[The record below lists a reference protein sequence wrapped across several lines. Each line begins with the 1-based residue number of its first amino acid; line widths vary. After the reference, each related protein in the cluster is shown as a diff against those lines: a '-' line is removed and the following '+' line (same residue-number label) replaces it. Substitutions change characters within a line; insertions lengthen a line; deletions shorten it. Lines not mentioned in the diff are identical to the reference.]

1 MKSVAVFSFDAGGSA
16 LIAAI
21 EEINSDKFRFFNF
34 SQKRAPFANI
44 LKNDKIT
51 FIDSD
56 EEVFMKLQQIQP
68 NLIITG
74 TSWQTNMHDVF
85 LRFGKEHSI
94 PTVSFVD
101 HWTSYKSR
109 FENHLPDYL
118 ATFDERSTTI
128 AKKEGFENV
137 VEIKNYH
144 LQKLQR
150 EYSTIKTKEKDQI
163 LFLSEPTFKV
173 AQQRYGNGRHWG
185 FDETDV
191 FKEVLDFAKK
201 QKMELLVRLHPSDTK
216 TRYLELV
223 PNIRFSKNTL
233 LEDIA
238 ASKFI
243 VGIDTVALYYAYS
256 FGKKTV
262 ALMPTQKRK
271 VVVPLPTSNILS
283 SLHSIKIDN
292 IQTLKMQSEK
302 TNGIDFDDFV
312 VKVLL

>member
-1 MKSVAVFSFDAGGSA
+1 MQKIAIFSFDAGGSQILA
-16 LIAAI
+16 SLQEAKK
-21 EEINSDKFRFFNF
+21 NRYLFYNF
-34 SQKRAPFANI
+34 SQKDAPFLAI
-44 LKNDKIT
+44 LNNNDTIIT
-51 FIDSD
+51 SSIKLITD
-56 EEVFMKLQQIQP
+56 KLQQIRP
-68 NLIITG
+68 DLIITG
-74 TSWQTNMHDVF
+74 TSWQTKMHDIF

-101 HWTSYKSR
+101 HWTSYESR
-109 FENHLPDYL
+109 FVNHLPDYL
-118 ATFDERSTTI
+118 ATFDEKSTTI
-128 AKKEGFENV
+128 AKKEGFENI

-144 LQKLQR
+144 LQKLRR
-150 EYSTIKTKEKDQI
+150 EYNAIQPKEKNQI

-173 AQQRYGNGRHWG
+173 AQQRYGNGRYWG

-201 QKMELLVRLHPSDTK
+201 QKMELLIRLHPSDTK
-216 TRYLELV
+216 TRYLELD
-223 PNIRFSKNTL
+223 PNIRFSKNSL

-262 ALMPTQKRK
+262 ALMPTQKRN

-312 VKVLL
+312 AKVLL